1 MAANILLSGNMQ
13 IFFPSSLSSIIQS
26 LKYIRRLVVQ
36 DRMKIVGRKKKK
48 EREAK
53 NYVEICIG

>member
-1 MAANILLSGNMQ
+1 
-13 IFFPSSLSSIIQS
+13 
-26 LKYIRRLVVQ
+26 VVQ